1 MDYKNIVK
9 NIEEDE
15 TVVLYGKRGDVIV
28 IEHSFDYIYTISL
41 NGKSRDFLADEAAAW
56 LDFYESK
63 RGTLSFEKATVS
75 ISTSILK

>member
-9 NIEEDE
+9 NIEENE

-28 IEHSFDYIYTISL
+28 IKHSFDYIYTVSL

-63 RGTLSFEKATVS
+63 RGALSFEKATTKVS
-75 ISTSILK
+75 SVLK

>member
-1 MDYKNIVK
+1 MDFKKLVK

-15 TVVLYGKRGDVIV
+15 TVVLYGKRDVIV

-41 NGKSRDFLADEAAAW
+41 NGKSRDFLASEAASW

-63 RGTLSFEKATVS
+63 RGALSFEKVTAS
-75 ISTSILK
+75 ISK

>member
-1 MDYKNIVK
+1 MDYKNIVI
-9 NIEEDE
+9 NIEENE

-28 IEHSFDYIYTISL
+28 IEHSFDYIYTVSL

-63 RGTLSFEKATVS
+63 RGALSFEKATTKVS
-75 ISTSILK
+75 SVLK

>member
-63 RGTLSFEKATVS
+63 RGALSFEKTTVS
-75 ISTSILK
+75 ISASILK

>member
-1 MDYKNIVK
+1 MYFKKLVK

-15 TVVLYGKRGDVIV
+15 TVALYGKRGDVIV

-41 NGKSRDFLADEAAAW
+41 NGKSRDFLADEAATW

-63 RGTLSFEKATVS
+63 RGALSFEKTVANVS
-75 ISTSILK
+75 SVLK

>member
-9 NIEEDE
+9 NIEENE
-15 TVVLYGKRGDVIV
+15 TVVLYGKRGDVIA
-28 IEHSFDYIYTISL
+28 IEHSFDYIYTVSL

-63 RGTLSFEKATVS
+63 RGALSFEKTTTNVS
-75 ISTSILK
+75 SVLK